1 MPQSCN
7 YEELG
12 NHQEVFEELRSILDK
27 MVWNFGIYHEDTVN
41 SIEHLTIRALIECE
55 EHDFGIDEEAL
66 EDGDIELI
74 DIMYEILPESNEKS
88 KYALEQYIQIGAEE
102 IWGHN
107 D

>member
-55 EHDFGIDEEAL
+55 EHDFEIDKEVF

-74 DIMYEILPESNEKS
+74 DVMYDILPENNEKS
-88 KYALEQYIQIGAEE
+88 KYALDKYTE
-102 IWGHN
+102 IVQKELWVT
-107 D
+107 